1 MPWACRNC
9 VGSIMGLDD
18 IDAEATRQYADG
30 MPLYMDR
37 HDLSNT
43 TAADVA
49 DAHLKDIDAE
59 ARFGVRYVTYWFD
72 YDRQTAFCLADG
84 PNRESVNAVHRASHG
99 LVAHEIIEVD
109 ARNVEQFL
117 GPVREHPPGDAY
129 IDAAFRTIMFTDIE
143 GSTGITRRLGDRG
156 AMEVLRVHDRIVQSA
171 IAANGGTEEA
181 VRVFEV
187 TA

>member
-1 MPWACRNC
+1 
-9 VGSIMGLDD
+9 
-18 IDAEATRQYADG
+18 

-143 GSTGITRRLGDRG
+143 GSTDHATPW
-156 AMEVLRVHDRIVQSA
+156 
-171 IAANGGTEEA
+171 
-181 VRVFEV
+181 
-187 TA
+187 